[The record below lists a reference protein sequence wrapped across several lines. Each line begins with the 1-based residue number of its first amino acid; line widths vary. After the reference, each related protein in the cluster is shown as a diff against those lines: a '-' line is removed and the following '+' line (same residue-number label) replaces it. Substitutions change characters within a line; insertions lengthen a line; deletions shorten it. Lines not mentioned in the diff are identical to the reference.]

1 MSKANVSIS
10 LTIDLPSGKTLTQE
24 FTSGEPIMIGSG
36 GSAHVKLDDTD
47 VSSLHCMVKPVDGG
61 MVVLDLGS
69 DDGTEVNGKEITGE
83 TKLQDGDTLKIGKT
97 RITLHFGGA
106 MLAPTVPIRKGAQ
119 PDDSV
124 EVTAKQPTPEVT
136 LKQDVAPA
144 SEELPPARVVQEDKT
159 VRVADPQKM
168 ADEAEKK
175 IASEHAKKPDE
186 KKSDAKKPDDKKLET
201 KKPDAKKD
209 LSKADKKPSLAVAND
224 RTEVVRDRTKKS
236 EAPMVKMSNAKNLS
250 PELNTD
256 EKPNDKGHVDVTM
269 TWGGSVMGVARLSG
283 AGVVTIGDAPGNSF
297 QISHASI
304 PAPSFPL
311 VTLSKAGAVVK
322 LGNGMELIVDGSTKS
337 AGDHTLDINQKV
349 IVRVGAV
356 EFVVQYSRRYGAID
370 LGLFQTLDYLYSK
383 VFALAMILQIGLIAA
398 FLITP
403 TLHDEADDDL
413 MANLTEFSELILTP
427 PEKKKE
433 KKEDLS
439 GKKAAKAKEEEGLF
453 GKKDKPKEDKM
464 ASKKGAPTVDK
475 DKREEDRKL
484 AMDALAALGLKGPE
498 GAVSN
503 VFGPGGLG
511 SGINNAIGGLR
522 GASMGD
528 AGGAGGLGSRG
539 VGAGG
544 GGNGLGIGGIGS
556 GSGRGSGGSGGVD
569 LGGRG
574 KGMTRI
580 QPGKVIY
587 KGSLDREEI
596 NRVVKRVLSQI
607 KFCYERELAKEPNL
621 EGKLVA
627 SWTIAGTGLVST
639 TSMTENTMGSK
650 PVEACVLRIIQRL
663 RFPQPQGGG
672 EVYVTYPFVF
682 SPG

>member
-1 MSKANVSIS
+1 MAKASVSIS
-10 LTIDLPSGKTLTQE
+10 LTIDPPNGKTLTQE

-36 GSAHVKLDDTD
+36 GSAHVKLDDSD
-47 VSSLHCMVKPVDGG
+47 VSSLHCMVKPVDGNV
-61 MVVLDLGS
+61 VVLDLGS

-83 TKLQDGDTLKIGKT
+83 TKLQDGDTLKVGKT
-97 RITLHFGGA
+97 RVTVHFGGA
-106 MLAPTVPIRKGAQ
+106 MLAPTVPIRKGA
-119 PDDSV
+119 
-124 EVTAKQPTPEVT
+124 APEESADVT
-136 LKQDVAPA
+136 LKQDVAPG
-144 SEELPPARVVQEDKT
+144 SDELPPARVVQEDKT
-159 VRVADPQKM
+159 VRVADAQKI
-168 ADEAEKK
+168 ADDAEKK
-175 IASEHAKKPDE
+175 HGDV
-186 KKSDAKKPDDKKLET
+186 KKSDDKKSDDK
-201 KKPDAKKD
+201 
-209 LSKADKKPSLAVAND
+209 KADKKADDKKADDKKADKKADKKSLVGASD
-224 RTEVVRDRTKKS
+224 RTEVVRDRSKKS
-236 EAPMVKMSNAKNLS
+236 EAMIKTSTSKNLS
-250 PELNTD
+250 ADLGTD
-256 EKPNDKGHVDVTM
+256 EKASDKGHVDVTM
-269 TWGGSVMGVARLSG
+269 TWGGSVMGVVRLSG
-283 AGVVTIGDAPGNSF
+283 SGVVTIGDAPGNSF
-297 QISHASI
+297 QISHSSI

-322 LGNGMELIVDGSTKS
+322 LGDKMELVVDGGKRPAS
-337 AGDHTLDINQKV
+337 DHTLDVGQKAL
-349 IVRVGAV
+349 VRVGAV
-356 EFVVQYSRRYGAID
+356 EFVIQYSRRYSAID
-370 LGLFQTLDYLYSK
+370 LGLFQTLDYLYTK
-383 VFALAMILQIGLIAA
+383 VFALAMILQIGLIVA

-403 TLHDEADDDL
+403 TLHDEDEDDL

-453 GKKDKPKEDKM
+453 GKKDKPKEDKV

-498 GAVSN
+498 AAVSN

-556 GSGRGSGGSGGVD
+556 GNGRGSGGSGGVD

-580 QPGKVIY
+580 TPGKVIY

-639 TSMTENTMGSK
+639 TSMTENTMGNK
-650 PVEACVLRIIQRL
+650 QVEACVLRIIQRL

-682 SPG
+682 APSG